1 MSWHFR
7 HFKDLI
13 SCSAVELEVEANGKV
28 SGRVYVLLESIGAA
42 ALSAVDELQK
52 KIGKLGSTES
62 GVDVSGIA
70 QAARDWATAISTCV
84 KMGDEIAKVRITCDL

>member
-1 MSWHFR
+1 
-7 HFKDLI
+7 
-13 SCSAVELEVEANGKV
+13 
-28 SGRVYVLLESIGAA
+28 VLLESIGAA

-62 GVDVSGIA
+62 GVGVSGIA